1 MAGNSHG
8 FLYIYTMKNKDG
20 KLIRFISISETH
32 QAFGLPKPQ
41 HPLISLVHFNEHNP
55 FNTGMAPIYDVLSF
69 YKITFITHNNG
80 RLKYGRDYYDYNEG
94 SMLFLAPNQ
103 LVGSTD
109 YNSRTYCYILLIH
122 PDFLLGHPLANK
134 IRQYGYFAYSAHEAL
149 HLSDT
154 EKETILSIYRSM
166 EQELNSRVDEFSQ
179 QVMIAHIEL
188 LLSYVN
194 RYYKRQFITRKVV
207 NDDILL
213 KTEAILDNYLNS
225 QQSLRQGV
233 PTVQLLSEK
242 LNLSP
247 GYLSDMLRS
256 LIGQNAQ
263 QYIHE
268 KLIEKAKQR
277 LTTTRLSV
285 AEIAYELGFE
295 HSQSFSK
302 LFRNKTNQSP
312 LEFRASF
319 N

>member
-1 MAGNSHG
+1 
-8 FLYIYTMKNKDG
+8 MKNKNE
-20 KLIRFISISETH
+20 KLVRFISISESH
-32 QAFGLPKPQ
+32 DAFGLPKPQ
-41 HPLISLVHFNEHNP
+41 HPLISLIHFNEKNP

-69 YKITFITHNNG
+69 YKITFITHNAG

-109 YNSRTYCYILLIH
+109 YNSKTYCYILLIH
-122 PDFLLGHPLANK
+122 PDFLLGHPLATK
-134 IRQYGYFAYSAHEAL
+134 IRQYGYFAYSANEAL
-149 HLSDT
+149 HLSDS
-154 EKETILSIYRSM
+154 ERKTILSIYENM

-179 QVMIAHIEL
+179 EVMIAQIEL

-194 RYYKRQFITRKVV
+194 RFYKRQFITRKVV
-207 NDDILL
+207 NDDILQ
-213 KTEAILDNYLNS
+213 KTETILDDYFNNLRS
-225 QQSLRQGV
+225 LQQGL
-233 PTVQLLSEK
+233 PTVQFLSQQ

-256 LIGQNAQ
+256 LIGLNAQ

-268 KLIEKAKQR
+268 KLIGKAKER
-277 LTTTRLSV
+277 LTATKLSV

-302 LFRNKTNQSP
+302 LFKNKTNQSP
-312 LEFRASF
+312 LEFRDSF